1 MHALCCISPVPLERE
16 SHPLTLSDEQSTI
29 AFPMDQQNNHKA
41 SKPPINYKNGSSSP
55 LMTKAY
61 SSVAPPYLE
70 SVVDHD
76 ENRSL
81 ARSTTGLSVG
91 EGSMKIGMSGDLTIS
106 VESRGCTNSS
116 TNVGGILYKW
126 VNYGKGWRPR
136 WFVLQEG
143 VLSYYKVHGP
153 DKVSV
158 NHERH
163 KGLRVIGDEAQRLQ
177 RKQRNANVDEKRPRK
192 PFGEHKLNP
201 MSVRGTK
208 RTKRTLMPDLMQRL
222 HKLFLEAVWQS
233 SWVCI
238 CFKLLLNLDSGN
250 VNQLHDLAVSSL
262 RESKSDDKKFYIY
275 TGTKTLHL
283 RAETKED
290 KIIWLEAL
298 QAAKDLFPRNSLI
311 YGLAPPPEEISLG
324 TEKLRKRLL
333 DEGLSEELVL
343 ECEQIILS
351 EFSEVKDKFNT
362 LQQRR
367 IHLLERLRL
376 LEAEKVELETTVV
389 DEMQSQG
396 GHASGRGLKYHGS
409 ETDDS
414 DDEAD
419 KSGGME
425 IDSDEEDEIFF
436 DTKETLGSY
445 RTSSSDISS
454 ELSELDES
462 GDMELVGFNYPKIQR
477 RTKLPE
483 PKEKEKSGNSLLR
496 LLHVAAFAVSGYAS
510 TETRTCKPFNPL
522 LGETYEA
529 DFPDMGLRFFSEKVS
544 HHPMIVACHCDGR
557 GWKFWGD
564 SNLKSKFWGRSI
576 QLDPVG
582 TLTLQFEDG
591 EEFQW
596 SKVTTSIY
604 NLILGK
610 LYVDH
615 YGTMRIT
622 GNRDLSCKLKFKE
635 QSIIDR
641 NPHQVQGYVH
651 DKSGEKLATLF
662 GKWDESMYYIMGD
675 LAAKPKHYDPM
686 SEAILLWR
694 RNPPA
699 ENPTRYGF
707 SSFAIA
713 LNELTPGLKERLP
726 PTDSRLRPD
735 QRHLE
740 NGEYEDANS
749 EKLRLEQKQRRAS
762 QLQEKGWQPHWFR
775 KEKGKDTFQYTG
787 GYWEARKDSNWK
799 DCPDIF
805 GPDLPEMPAE

>member
-192 PFGEHKLNP
+192 PFGEVHLK
-201 MSVRGTK
+201 
-208 RTKRTLMPDLMQRL
+208 
-222 HKLFLEAVWQS
+222 
-233 SWVCI
+233 
-238 CFKLLLNLDSGN
+238 
-250 VNQLHDLAVSSL
+250 VSSL

-483 PKEKEKSGNSLLR
+483 PKEKEKSVSLWSMIKDNIGKDLTKVCLPVYFNEPISSLQRCLEDLEYSYLLDRAQVFGKQGNSLLR